1 MRITNDTATLRQSA
15 QQRFLRAMKLHRETV
30 QEKAMMWSLI
40 AFVALA
46 LGIVAYAVFAPG
58 N

>member
-1 MRITNDTATLRQSA
+1 MRITNDAATLQRSA
-15 QQRFLRAMKLHRETV
+15 QQRFLRAVKLHRETME
-30 QEKAMMWSLI
+30 EKAMMWGLI

>member
-1 MRITNDTATLRQSA
+1 MRITNDVATLQQSA
-15 QQRFLRAMKLHRETV
+15 QQRFLRAMKLHRETM
-30 QEKAMMWSLI
+30 QEKAMMWGLI